1 MGPSWG
7 KGGLGSE
14 AAKPPLKFGRLQ
26 SVAIDGLSSGR
37 SSVRP
42 LPPLMGAGVR
52 PQRVAA
58 SGIALRLANILDGYV
73 GQRLRQV
80 HYTRRHCLMI
90 RLLRSI
96 ARRTLGLGLG
106 LLLSLLLAFAL
117 AADGW
122 DKSAFAEP
130 DGIADHVVISEVQT
144 AGGTANDEFIEL
156 YNPTGSPIDISSW
169 SIQYRG
175 GGATTYSKK
184 NFESGNSIPAHGF
197 FLIAHAD
204 YDGSVTPDMS
214 HSTFRLSATG
224 GTVFLVND
232 QTKLTEDTDGGP
244 TVVDK
249 VAYGTGDYLRPEGTA
264 FTPAPLAS
272 KSIERKAQSTSTKE
286 TMQTGD
292 DASRGNGYDSD
303 NNGQDFVLR
312 DTPNPQNSSSPT
324 EIPFGPPTA
333 VTLTADPISIPA
345 DGISTATITAT
356 VQDAGGYVADGTVV
370 TFATDLGILGSKT
383 TAKTTTSGVA
393 TATLTS
399 VITPG
404 IATVKAQ
411 SDAKSDATAV
421 FFSPPAPV
429 ENFKTEE
436 TSGGDYCVDAKPQ
449 ADTVVCKSGPGTPVI
464 TVAKYTSNPGGV
476 PSFSSIGKYIDV
488 HIDSTSGVAEVEIR
502 LYYSADEIKELVE
515 EDLRLY
521 WWNGTTWVQCS
532 DSSASIAEDYIW
544 AKIRTGTTP
553 NLNQLM
559 GTPFGA
565 GSPPVPVGGVIVPVS
580 KLELL
585 APWIGLAVV
594 VSAIA
599 VTLLIGGVR
608 RASGI
613 R

>member
-1 MGPSWG
+1 
-7 KGGLGSE
+7 
-14 AAKPPLKFGRLQ
+14 
-26 SVAIDGLSSGR
+26 
-37 SSVRP
+37 
-42 LPPLMGAGVR
+42 
-52 PQRVAA
+52 
-58 SGIALRLANILDGYV
+58 
-73 GQRLRQV
+73 
-80 HYTRRHCLMI
+80 MI

-130 DGIADHVVISEVQT
+130 DGIADHVVISEIQ
-144 AGGTANDEFIEL
+144 AYGESDKDDWIEL
-156 YNPTGSPIDISSW
+156 YNPTNQSIDLAAGHYRIEKTKTAANP
-169 SIQYRG
+169 SIVMRIGDTTDGTYPG
-175 GGATTYSKK
+175 GTT
-184 NFESGNSIPAHGF
+184 IPAHGF
-197 FLIAHAD
+197 YLIVRDDASETLKIKAD
-204 YDGSVTPDMS
+204 AIGTRDDFTWTGTGYTLYLGTGAIGSDI
-214 HSTFRLSATG
+214 
-224 GTVFLVND
+224 D
-232 QTKLTEDTDGGP
+232 EDI
-244 TVVDK
+244 VDK
-249 VAYGTGDYLRPEGTA
+249 VGFGTA
-264 FTPAPLAS
+264 TYYESSPALAIPDG

-333 VTLTADPISIPA
+333 VALTADPISIPA

-449 ADTVVCKSGPGTPVI
+449 ADTVVCKSGPGPPVI

-532 DSSASIAEDYIW
+532 NSSASIAEDYIW

-599 VTLLIGGVR
+599 VTLLIGSVR
-608 RASGI
+608 RASG
-613 R
+613 